1 MDKKT
6 KQGGLGV
13 VSVLTIVVIALK
25 LSGVIQWHWVWV
37 LSPVWITVAI
47 AVIIF
52 TAILVA
58 GRIKKGKW

>member
-37 LSPVWITVAI
+37 LSPV
-47 AVIIF
+47 
-52 TAILVA
+52 
-58 GRIKKGKW
+58 